1 MNLDII
7 IALLLGVCAGI
18 VTGLVPG
25 VHVNMVS
32 ALLLSSS
39 AWLLKFAD
47 ALVLSVFIISMAVVH
62 TFLDTIPSIYLG
74 APDAENAM
82 AALPGHRMLL
92 QGRGYEAVKLTI
104 IGSFGGLVV
113 VIVLTP
119 LLVVSM
125 DKLQKILEP
134 WIGWILI
141 ALVLWM
147 IAREKKKMLAAF
159 LFLFSGALGIFVL
172 QTDINQPLFPLL
184 SGLFGLSTLLTS
196 LNENVKI
203 PVQTFER
210 VSIHLGRITK
220 TVIVSSIVGAFA
232 GFFPGLGPAQAAAVG
247 SQFLKKENNFLVLV
261 GGLGTANMV
270 TSLVTLYTLD
280 KARNG
285 AIVAVR
291 EMTGTIGL
299 YEFAVF
305 VAVAF
310 TVGCVGVLLTMFFAR
325 HFARWIQKVN
335 YTKMCV
341 CVIVFLVV
349 LVPLISGWKGLV
361 VLFASTCFGMI
372 APLLNV
378 GRSHAMGCL
387 LVPVILWFVL

>member
-113 VIVLTP
+113 VIVLTT

-125 DKLQKILEP
+125 DKLQKIL
-134 WIGWILI
+134 
-141 ALVLWM
+141 
-147 IAREKKKMLAAF
+147 
-159 LFLFSGALGIFVL
+159 
-172 QTDINQPLFPLL
+172 
-184 SGLFGLSTLLTS
+184 
-196 LNENVKI
+196 
-203 PVQTFER
+203 
-210 VSIHLGRITK
+210 
-220 TVIVSSIVGAFA
+220 
-232 GFFPGLGPAQAAAVG
+232 
-247 SQFLKKENNFLVLV
+247 
-261 GGLGTANMV
+261 
-270 TSLVTLYTLD
+270 
-280 KARNG
+280 
-285 AIVAVR
+285 
-291 EMTGTIGL
+291 
-299 YEFAVF
+299 
-305 VAVAF
+305 
-310 TVGCVGVLLTMFFAR
+310 
-325 HFARWIQKVN
+325 
-335 YTKMCV
+335 
-341 CVIVFLVV
+341 
-349 LVPLISGWKGLV
+349 
-361 VLFASTCFGMI
+361 
-372 APLLNV
+372 
-378 GRSHAMGCL
+378 
-387 LVPVILWFVL
+387 